1 MKNKTFFY
9 KTIWLLG
16 FIVSFTIIAQAENI
30 NTHST
35 ASIQAT
41 AMVINP
47 LGLTDINDNYLTTNL
62 QTATRRQSIN
72 LRTVS
77 NQKITYDSLLLRIP
91 FSGNVILEVA
101 ADKKIVKQINFINSP
116 DTNINPQEVKE
127 IGNHSFLLNLPS
139 LFKDIYSPVKQYQI
153 TLIYSEN

>member
-1 MKNKTFFY
+1 
-9 KTIWLLG
+9 
-16 FIVSFTIIAQAENI
+16 
-30 NTHST
+30 
-35 ASIQAT
+35 
-41 AMVINP
+41 MVINP